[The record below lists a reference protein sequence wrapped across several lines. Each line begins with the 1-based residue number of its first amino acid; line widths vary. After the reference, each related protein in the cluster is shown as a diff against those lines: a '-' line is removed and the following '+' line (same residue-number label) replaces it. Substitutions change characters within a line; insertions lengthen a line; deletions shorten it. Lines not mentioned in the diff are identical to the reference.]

1 MNVIKHQ
8 LTTGEGY
15 VVLENLISTEL
26 IDSILAKQDKLYPVR
41 ASSSNKKYAER
52 DEIQNLPNISVWWSQ
67 MLMDWPEVI
76 EIENVIR
83 PHIKTHMPNAE
94 WYAGD
99 IVVLEPHSTW
109 INPHIDTPHR
119 FKKYNYNKNL
129 LGIQCI
135 VALSNL
141 DKDTGATGILPG
153 SQNKDFNIN
162 LCYQGMYTNMFT
174 DKCIQPELKKGSV
187 LFYNSRLLHSSMPN
201 PQKTKRPALL
211 INYLDGNIIEDV
223 KKIDNIWASN
233 E

>member
-26 IDSILAKQDKLYPVR
+26 LDSILEKQDKLYPVR
-41 ASSSNKKYAER
+41 ASSSSKKYAER
-52 DEIQNLPNISVWWSQ
+52 DEIKNLPNVSVWWSQ

-76 EIENVIR
+76 EIEKVIR

-141 DKDTGATGILPG
+141 DKETGATGILPG

-162 LCYQGMYTNMFT
+162 LCYQGMYTNMFN